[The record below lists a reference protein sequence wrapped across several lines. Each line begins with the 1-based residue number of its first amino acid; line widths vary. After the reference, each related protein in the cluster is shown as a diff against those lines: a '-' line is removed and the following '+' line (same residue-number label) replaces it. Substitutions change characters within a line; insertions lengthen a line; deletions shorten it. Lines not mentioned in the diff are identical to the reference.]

1 MIYFILFF
9 QQFLAST
16 THIVAQD
23 VTVAVDPGIVLLFR
37 ALTASTLLFLILV
50 VKGRGLSLFRG
61 IEKADRMKLLIIG
74 ILNVPINQ
82 FLYLEGMRYTT
93 PANGALLYGMTPA
106 FVFLLAL
113 TVHRERLSAWKTV
126 GIVVAFCGVALI
138 MAEHGAKL
146 ELDHTQ
152 GNVLVLIAVV
162 AWSLFT
168 FLGQPLV
175 RKYGALRVTGLNMMI
190 GTLIYLPFAL
200 TLFDT
205 KSIPTINTLHWEE
218 ILYLG
223 IVASV
228 FNYLLW
234 FYALGKLETT
244 KVAIF
249 QNLQPVMTVI
259 MALILGKALLT
270 AQLLAGGSL
279 AMLGVLLV
287 QFG

>member
-50 VKGRGLSLFRG
+50 VKGKGLSLFRG
-61 IEKADRMKLLIIG
+61 IEKSDRMKLLVLG

-113 TVHRERLSAWKTV
+113 TVHRERLSMWKTF
-126 GIVVAFCGVALI
+126 GIVIAFCGVALI
-138 MAEHGAKL
+138 MAEHGASL
-146 ELDHTQ
+146 ELDHTR
-152 GNVLVLIAVV
+152 GNVLVLIAVI

-175 RKYGALRVTGLNMMI
+175 RKYGALRVTGLNMII

-205 KSIPTINTLHWEE
+205 QSIPAINTLHWEE

-223 IVASV
+223 IIASV
-228 FNYLLW
+228 INYLLW

-259 MALILGKALLT
+259 MALILGKAFLT
-270 AQLLAGGSL
+270 TQLLAGGSL
-279 AMLGVLLV
+279 AMFGVLLV